1 MFNFHRKPDL
11 ESQIYNELCN
21 ILYLYKNEDVYFTAE
36 MAAHSIYKII
46 KNYIF
51 LCVTGE
57 CNAKFTD
64 NQEKIFFESL
74 LK

>member
-36 MAAHSIYKII
+36 IATQAIYKFI
-46 KNYIF
+46 KNYIK
-51 LCVTGE
+51 E
-57 CNAKFTD
+57 IN
-64 NQEKIFFESL
+64 NE
-74 LK
+74 